1 MSDFLLLERARQ
13 DSGLTQDEVARR
25 AGTSRPTL
33 SAYEHGRKSPTLET
47 AGRVLGATGHE
58 FAAVP
63 VVEFERLVMARGR
76 SAWIPSRLWRL
87 PIGAALGKVRLPL
100 HLEWS
105 TPGRSWDLSDR
116 GERARVYEATLR
128 EGEPNDIRS
137 LVDGVLLVDLW
148 GELGVPRALRSAWDV
163 IIDAEFQGGGS

>member
-1 MSDFLLLERARQ
+1 MSDFSLLERARQ

-47 AGRVLGATGHE
+47 AGRVLGAMGHE
-58 FAAVP
+58 LAAVP
-63 VVEFERLVMARGR
+63 IVAFERLAMARGR
-76 SAWIPSRLWRL
+76 SAWIPTRLWRL